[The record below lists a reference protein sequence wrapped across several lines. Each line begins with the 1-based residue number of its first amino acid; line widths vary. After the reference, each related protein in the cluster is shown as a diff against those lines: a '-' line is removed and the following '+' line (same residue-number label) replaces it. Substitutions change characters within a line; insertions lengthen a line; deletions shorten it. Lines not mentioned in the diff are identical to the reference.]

1 MTVTGVLA
9 TPRRSSSAIAARSS
23 AMFRA
28 WNGMP
33 CWVRN
38 SSTRRQKIQ
47 PGWLNT
53 VTVLAIVRA
62 SSVLRSTPGQSAG
75 TGPGDR
81 AFINPSQILV
91 YN

>member
-1 MTVTGVLA
+1 
-9 TPRRSSSAIAARSS
+9 
-23 AMFRA
+23 
-28 WNGMP
+28 
-33 CWVRN
+33 
-38 SSTRRQKIQ
+38 
-47 PGWLNT
+47 LNT